1 MVNMEA
7 SSTPSFW
14 QLSSVGCL
22 ITATAGLVRRGSL
35 IHGNALS
42 TSICTARNMQH
53 PCMKTRPRSVAIR
66 TPSGFIGTVQRK
78 VCKNWSKF
86 HVCMRWGLRGAER

>member
-66 TPSGFIGTVQRK
+66 SPSDAFRLHWYSTEKSVQE
-78 VCKNWSKF
+78 
-86 HVCMRWGLRGAER
+86 LE